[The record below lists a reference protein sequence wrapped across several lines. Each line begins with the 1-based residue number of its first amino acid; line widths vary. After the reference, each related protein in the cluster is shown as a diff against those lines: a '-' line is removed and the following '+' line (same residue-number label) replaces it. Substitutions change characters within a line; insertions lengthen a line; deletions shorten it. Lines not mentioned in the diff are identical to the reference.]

1 MSLPCSICT
10 KSVLIL
16 FTSILLWGNKWNEND
31 WFFSLNLNG
40 CYDNIW
46 TSIFVYD
53 NRTLEL
59 PMIEQI
65 HIVFHIVDTHHRV
78 MDYGSE
84 IEFYVVHDLKI

>member
-1 MSLPCSICT
+1 M
-10 KSVLIL
+10 
-16 FTSILLWGNKWNEND
+16 KWKWID
-31 WFFSLNLNG
+31 FFFNLNG

-65 HIVFHIVDTHHRV
+65 HIVFQIVDTHHRV

-84 IEFYVVHDLKI
+84 IEFYVDLNSYSLSTEV

>member
-1 MSLPCSICT
+1 M
-10 KSVLIL
+10 
-16 FTSILLWGNKWNEND
+16 KWKWID
-31 WFFSLNLNG
+31 FFFNLNG

-65 HIVFHIVDTHHRV
+65 HIVFQIVDTHTK
-78 MDYGSE
+78 DE
-84 IEFYVVHDLKI
+84 